1 MAYDTLTGSELD
13 SEILRCGNNINKD
26 TGFYWW
32 KMYTY
37 SAFWSVTSTPI
48 NLAITVFTALTTA
61 QTTTGSL
68 VGESVSAALGI
79 ITLILSVINTFF
91 KPSTQLMA
99 NQTLQEK
106 WADIAIEFEDIY
118 HCVAHNDI
126 EKRHKLARLVKNW
139 ERVCSLKKTND
150 SNYLI
155 DLIFIF
161 SRTLCI
167 RKDIRWLPEAREEYK
182 RELERIRVQ
191 NMHLIDETIV

>member
-1 MAYDTLTGSELD
+1 MAYETLTGVELD
-13 SEILRCGNNINKD
+13 REIMRCSNNINKD

-48 NLAITVFTALTTA
+48 NLAITIFTALTTA

-68 VGESVSAALGI
+68 VGENISVVLGV

-91 KPSTQLMA
+91 KPSTQLIE
-99 NQTLQEK
+99 NQTRKEK

-118 HCVAHNDI
+118 HSVAHNDI
-126 EKRHKLARLVKNW
+126 EKRNKLTRLVKNW

-150 SNYLI
+150 NNYLI
-155 DLIFIF
+155 DVIFLF
-161 SRTLCI
+161 SSTFCI
-167 RKDIRWLPEAREEYK
+167 RKDIKWLPEASEEYK
-182 RELERIRVQ
+182 RERERLRVR